1 MAESNTRRLP
11 PPPPVPEQQDLDDM
25 IFRWESDVPTVS
37 DR

>member
-1 MAESNTRRLP
+1 MAETASRPLP
-11 PPPPVPEQQDLDDM
+11 PPPPEPQDLDDM

>member
-1 MAESNTRRLP
+1 MAEPASRPLP
-11 PPPPVPEQQDLDDM
+11 PPPPEPQDLDDM

>member
-1 MAESNTRRLP
+1 MAENDTGRLP
-11 PPPPVPEQQDLDDM
+11 PPTPEPQDLDDM

>member
-1 MAESNTRRLP
+1 MAENDARRLP
-11 PPPPVPEQQDLDDM
+11 PPPVPEPQDLDDM

>member
-1 MAESNTRRLP
+1 MAESNTHRLP
-11 PPPPVPEQQDLDDM
+11 PPPPVPEPQDLDDM

>member
-1 MAESNTRRLP
+1 MAETAPRQLP
-11 PPPPVPEQQDLDDM
+11 PPPPEPQDLDDM